1 MRTMQKL
8 SMWKWVPKPGAHQE
22 VRKLLNPAIRYDIK
36 DVWDGPELTTQQ
48 RHVPLTAEQTA
59 HMRDLKRQMQTEVS
73 KGVMI
78 TPANEAALR
87 MKLIQISLGAVYDAK
102 HDSHKVDAGPRVAEL
117 RHVIEETDGKVLILA
132 PLTNVLKMLYLELKE
147 HTRELVY
154 GETTPKERNRIFAAF
169 QTEENPRLLIADP
182 GVLAHGLDLWKAKIV
197 CWYGP
202 TDKVEQYLQA
212 NKRAH
217 RPGQKFPVT
226 VVQIT
231 STATEREIFRRIANN
246 ENLQAVLLNM
256 VKYDRF

>member
-78 TPANEAALR
+78 TPANEAAMR
-87 MKLIQISLGAVYDAK
+87 AKFIQISLGAIYDAK
-102 HDSHKVDAGPRVAEL
+102 HDSHRIDSAPRIAEL
-117 RHVIEETDGKVLILA
+117 RNVIEETDGKVLILA
-132 PLTNVLKMLYLELKE
+132 PLTNVVKMLNTELKE
-147 HTRELVY
+147 HTREVVN
-154 GETTPKERNRIFAAF
+154 GETSPKERSRIFNEF
-169 QTEENPRLLIADP
+169 QAGDNPRLLIADP
-182 GVLAHGLDLWKAKIV
+182 GVLAHGLDLWKAKVV

-217 RPGQKFPVT
+217 RPGQRYPVT
-226 VVQIT
+226 VVQLT
-231 STATEREIFRRIANN
+231 STPTEREIFRRIASN
-246 ENLQAVLLNM
+246 ESLQGVLLNM
-256 VKYDRF
+256 VKRNEF